1 MNNLKKPL
9 AINVLFIVLSVLGH
23 ILDISNIT
31 LIIVMA
37 LFLLSSIL
45 VRWSILEL
53 AASLLIYIAI
63 RWAICLIGIEHA
75 FYMAKMCEA
84 PSFTLISSVI
94 FLIPLVFGTI
104 FRKLFYKAH

>member
-31 LIIVMA
+31 LVIVMA

-45 VRWSILEL
+45 VHWSILEL